1 MVTTGKMKTGEAHE
15 RFADCGRT
23 HVLMITNHGVH
34 EWKVVPGMPDTGGQ
48 NVYVNQFTEALVA
61 QGYRVTI
68 ANRGGYAHPGTGK
81 MQAGIVYHPSGFA
94 RIIYIEDGTPEFV
107 RKEDMHE
114 QLSKLALDL
123 KSRLK
128 EDGDAYDLVIS
139 HYWDAGV
146 LGVMIN
152 DTDGRRVPHI
162 WVPHSLGA
170 LKKRNMDPSTWE
182 GLRIDERIEQ
192 ERKMLPSLD
201 GGVATSS
208 AIRDTFRDDYQ
219 YDAKYFLPPCVDED
233 RYRPRSANELGPLW
247 SFLSEQ
253 TGQSIESL
261 QKRKF
266 VTEISRT
273 DKTKRKDVVVQAFA
287 QVKKEVPQAM
297 LLLACDSNSK
307 EIYDSIVA
315 LVESEGLT
323 DDVVLLGSI
332 WDTLPLL
339 YAVTDVYCT
348 PSIMEG
354 FGMSAQEAAATAKPV
369 VASNLV
375 PFVVEY
381 LVGSNPD
388 KVEVEG
394 EGGPQKLLFGDG
406 GIVVPADFVAGFAE
420 GIIRLLKDDDLRK
433 IMGQRARDITIP
445 YFTWTHLTEALLS
458 DLGVSANGK
467 AQHV

>member
-1 MVTTGKMKTGEAHE
+1 MVVTGKTETSEAHK
-15 RFADCGRT
+15 RFTASGRT

-34 EWKVVPGMPDTGGQ
+34 EWQVVPGMPDTGGQ

-68 ANRGGYAHPGTGK
+68 ANRGGYAHPGTGT
-81 MQAGIVYHPSGFA
+81 MQAGMVYHPSGFA
-94 RIIYIEDGTPEFV
+94 RIMYVEDGTSQFV

-114 QLSKLALDL
+114 HLSKLAEDL
-123 KSRLK
+123 KSRL
-128 EDGDAYDLVIS
+128 EDDGDAYDLVIS

-152 DTDGRRVPHI
+152 DTNGRRVPHV

-170 LKKRNMDPSTWE
+170 LKKRNMDPSTWQ

-192 ERKMLPSLD
+192 ERKMLQSLD

-219 YDAKYFLPPCVDED
+219 FDARYFLPPCVDEN
-233 RYRPRSANELGPLW
+233 RYRPRCADELGPIW
-247 SFLSEQ
+247 SFLAKQ

-261 QKRKF
+261 QQRKF

-273 DKTKRKDVVVQAFA
+273 DKTKRKDVVVKAFA
-287 QVKKEVPQAM
+287 KVKKEVPEAM
-297 LLLACDSNSK
+297 LLLSCDSHAK
-307 EIYDSIVA
+307 ELYGSIEA
-315 LVESEGLT
+315 LVESEGLK

-332 WDTLPLL
+332 WDILPLL

-348 PSIMEG
+348 PSVMEG

-381 LVGSNPD
+381 LVGLNPD
-388 KVEVEG
+388 RVTVEG
-394 EGGPQKLLFGDG
+394 DGGPKELLFGDG

-420 GIIRLLKDDDLRK
+420 GITRLLKDDDLRK
-433 IMGQRARDITIP
+433 TMGERARDITIP
-445 YFTWTHLTEALLS
+445 YFTWAHLTEALLS
-458 DLGVSANGK
+458 DLGVSSNGK
-467 AQHV
+467 A

>member
-1 MVTTGKMKTGEAHE
+1 MVATGKMETGEAHK
-15 RFADCGRT
+15 RFTDSGRT

-68 ANRGGYAHPGTGK
+68 ANRGGYAHPGTGE

-94 RIIYIEDGTPEFV
+94 RIMYVEDGTQDFV

-114 QLSKLALDL
+114 QLSELAGDL

-128 EDGDAYDLVIS
+128 DDGDAYDLVIS

-146 LGVMIN
+146 LGVMVN
-152 DTDGRRVPHI
+152 GTNGQRVPHV

-192 ERKMLPSLD
+192 ERKMLESLD

-219 YDAKYFLPPCVDED
+219 FDARYFLPPCVDED
-233 RYRPRSANELGPLW
+233 RYRPRSADELGPIW
-247 SFLSEQ
+247 SYLSEQ

-273 DKTKRKDVVVQAFA
+273 DKTKRKDVVVKAFA
-287 QVKKEVPQAM
+287 QVKKEVPEAM
-297 LLLACDSNSK
+297 LLLSCDSHAKELYNSI
-307 EIYDSIVA
+307 EA
-315 LVESEGLT
+315 LVEAEGLK

-332 WDTLPLL
+332 WDILPLL

-348 PSIMEG
+348 PSVMEG

-388 KVEVEG
+388 KVAVEG
-394 EGGPQKLLFGDG
+394 DGGPKELLFGDG
-406 GIVVPADFVAGFAE
+406 GIIVPADFVAGFAE
-420 GIIRLLKDDDLRK
+420 GITRLLKDDDLRK
-433 IMGQRARDITIP
+433 KMGDRARDITIP
-445 YFTWTHLTEALLS
+445 YFTWAHLTEALLS
-458 DLGVSANGK
+458 DLGVSSNGK
-467 AQHV
+467 A